1 MRDPEAPVALTIAGS
16 DSGGEA
22 GLQADL
28 KTFDRLKVHGACVV
42 TCVTAQNRRAVA
54 RLEPCSPRMVRAQLE
69 AVAAAFPLAAAK
81 TGMLYSAAIVREV
94 AAFFQQA
101 RSVPLVV
108 DPVIIST
115 SGRRLLQ
122 AAGVAA
128 LQSELL
134 PLATLV
140 TPNVSEAEILLGT
153 KIATLEDLRAAARN
167 IHRAFGCAAL
177 AKGGHL
183 SGTDEAV
190 DFLCS
195 SQGEWMFSAPRAKV
209 KGLHGTGCTYSA
221 AITAWLARGHPLD
234 QAVKLAKAH
243 ITRTIFACALR
254 H

>member
-1 MRDPEAPVALTIAGS
+1 MRRPETPVALTIAGS

-28 KTFDRLKVHGACVV
+28 KTFNRLKVHGACVV
-42 TCVTAQNRRAVA
+42 TCVTAQNRRTVA

-69 AVAAAFPLAAAK
+69 AVAAAFPIAAAK
-81 TGMLYSAAIVREV
+81 TGMLYSSAIVLEA

-101 RSVPLVV
+101 RSVSLVV

-128 LQSELL
+128 LQRELL
-134 PLATLV
+134 PLAALA
-140 TPNVSEAEILLGT
+140 TPNVAEAEILTRT
-153 KIATLEDLRAAARN
+153 KITTPEELRAAARR

-177 AKGGHL
+177 VKGGHL
-183 SGTDEAV
+183 PGTQDSV

-195 SQGEWMFSAPRAKV
+195 DRGEWMFSAPRAKI
-209 KGLHGTGCTYSA
+209 KGLHGTGCAYSA
-221 AITAWLARGHPLD
+221 AIAAWLARGRSLE
-234 QAVKLAKAH
+234 QAVKLAKDY
-243 ITRTIFACALR
+243 ITRTIFA
-254 H
+254 

>member
-1 MRDPEAPVALTIAGS
+1 
-16 DSGGEA
+16 
-22 GLQADL
+22 
-28 KTFDRLKVHGACVV
+28 
-42 TCVTAQNRRAVA
+42 
-54 RLEPCSPRMVRAQLE
+54 MVRAQLE

-81 TGMLYSAAIVREV
+81 TGMLFSAAVVREV

-108 DPVIIST
+108 DPVIVST

-122 AAGVAA
+122 PSGLTL
-128 LQSELL
+128 LQRALL

-140 TPNVSEAEILLGT
+140 TPNVSEAEILSGT
-153 KIATLEDLRAAARN
+153 RIATLEDLRAAARR

-183 SGTDEAV
+183 SGTKEAV

-195 SQGEWMFSAPRAKV
+195 GQGEWMFSAPRAKV

-221 AITAWLARGHPLD
+221 AITAFLARGHSL
-234 QAVKLAKAH
+234 QEAVELGKDY
-243 ITRTIFACALR
+243 ITRKIFA
-254 H
+254 